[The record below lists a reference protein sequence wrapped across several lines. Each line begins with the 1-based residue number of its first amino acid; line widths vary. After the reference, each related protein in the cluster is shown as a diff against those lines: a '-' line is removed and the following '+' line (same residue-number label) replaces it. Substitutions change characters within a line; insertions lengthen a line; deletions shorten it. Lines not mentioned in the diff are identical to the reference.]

1 MDGAKAYYLYLTKQN
16 AVRIFVCVGG
26 HEIHCE
32 DIGMWMQLEWI
43 LVQILAVVAT
53 IQVRTLKT
61 EVEKGSVWTVLGHGL
76 VAPKTLGNSLQKS
89 HSFQRMASACW
100 KGKRLIFLYR
110 IVAMRRLAGAQLATK
125 MNFDSMLANILE
137 RVFFSF

>member
-1 MDGAKAYYLYLTKQN
+1 MELKRNTYTWPNKALGN
-16 AVRIFVCVGG
+16 FVCVGG
-26 HEIHCE
+26 REIHCE

-53 IQVRTLKT
+53 IEVRTFKT

-76 VAPKTLGNSLQKS
+76 VAPKTLGNSLQKNHFFMVS
-89 HSFQRMASACW
+89 ICW

-110 IVAMRRLAGAQLATK
+110 IVASPLSGGQIGDKNELW
-125 MNFDSMLANILE
+125 
-137 RVFFSF
+137 